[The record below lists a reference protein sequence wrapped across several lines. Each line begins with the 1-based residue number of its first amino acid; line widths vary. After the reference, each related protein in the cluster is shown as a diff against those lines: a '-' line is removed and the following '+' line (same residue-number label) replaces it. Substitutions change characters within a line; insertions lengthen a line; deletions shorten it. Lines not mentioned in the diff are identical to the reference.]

1 MSPTTDPLPLPAVPP
16 EVQTFAEEQGV
27 TAYLPAVL
35 EMTRRLFPQA
45 PMTVL
50 VEDDPEIANDRHI
63 VLEVAVTSRDVEELS
78 AARQRWVSEI
88 FQHCP
93 ATHVC
98 VFRLGMV

>member
-1 MSPTTDPLPLPAVPP
+1 MSSATVPLPVIPP
-16 EVQTFAEEQGV
+16 EVLAFAQEQGV
-27 TAYLPAVL
+27 AAYLPAVL
-35 EMTRRLFPQA
+35 EMTRRIFPTA

-63 VLEVAVTSRDVEELS
+63 VLEVQVPDEASVDALLQSRQQWTGD
-78 AARQRWVSEI
+78 I
-88 FQHCP
+88 FRYCP